1 MLKPVERIARQ
12 GKVIVVVFVL
22 VLGVLVSGAG
32 TVAAQIVH
40 SEAWSTSLPATF
52 SYNLPAIT
60 LPAEAF
66 PVPGMVLE
74 GGGEMRTPLKEAT
87 AFAKALGVDQAAL
100 LDGMQAAGWEARY
113 VSNVVLPTA
122 GDPSDFLIGGWSSV
136 TEHESPAGAQA
147 AFALLDDSAVAGA
160 VVLDAPQVG
169 DASRLTQVSGV
180 DNIGRNYVRMRY
192 TFVHGDLVGS
202 VALFWYDGA
211 PSGPVDAATM
221 ATTAQ
226 ALLDRMDAAAG

>member
-1 MLKPVERIARQ
+1 MKHPFERVLRRFRTVA
-12 GKVIVVVFVL
+12 VVFL
-22 VLGVLVSGAG
+22 LTLGVLVSGAG
-32 TVAAQIVH
+32 TVAAQMAGSDV
-40 SEAWSTSLPATF
+40 WSTSLPAAF

-66 PVPGMVLE
+66 PVAGMVLQ

-87 AFAKALGVDQAAL
+87 AFSKALGIDQAAL
-100 LDGMQAAGWEARY
+100 LDEMRAAGWEARY

-147 AFALLDDSAVAGA
+147 AYALLDDSAVAGA
-160 VVLDAPQVG
+160 IVLDAPQVG
-169 DASRLTQVSGV
+169 EASRLTQVSGV
-180 DNIGRNYVRMRY
+180 DNIGRTYVRMRY

-202 VALFWYDGA
+202 VAIFWYDGA
-211 PSGPVDAATM
+211 PSGPVDPATM
-221 ATTAQ
+221 AATAQ
-226 ALLDRMDAAAG
+226 ALLDRMDAAAS

>member
-1 MLKPVERIARQ
+1 MLAPFERIARQ
-12 GKVIVVVFVL
+12 FKAIIVVFVL
-22 VLGVLVSGAG
+22 ILGVLVSGAG
-32 TVAAQIVH
+32 VVAAQT
-40 SEAWSTSLPATF
+40 SPGDRWATSLPEAFT
-52 SYNLPAIT
+52 YNLPAIT

-66 PVPGMVLE
+66 PVPGMVLQ
-74 GGGEMRTPLKEAT
+74 GGGEMRTPLKEAA

-100 LDGMQAAGWEARY
+100 LDGMQSAGWEARY

-136 TEHESPAGAQA
+136 TEQESAAGAQA
-147 AFALLDDSAVAGA
+147 AFALLDDSAVPGA
-160 VVLDAPQVG
+160 VVLDAPPVG

-221 ATTAQ
+221 AATAQ
-226 ALLDRMDAAAG
+226 VLLDRMDAAAG